1 LRRQAHV
8 RQSQANVLGYTVRR
22 IGWAATSFLVVT
34 LYTYILF
41 FVLPSNNVANRR
53 GFSGVQPGGLRD
65 SVGQEGSVVKA
76 YASFVSHVV
85 RADLGNSRR
94 TREPVVHVIKRA
106 APATASLIAGSA
118 VLWLLMAFPIGILS
132 ALRPRSLIDR
142 GGMLF
147 VLIGISAHPLWLS
160 YMIAYVFGYRLRW
173 FPIAGYCDMFGPTGS
188 CGGPVQW
195 AYHLI
200 LPWFTFALAFAAIYA
215 RMIRANLS
223 ETLDDEYI
231 RTARA
236 KGLGEVNVVRKHAL
250 RNALLPIVT
259 MIGMDVG
266 LAFAAAVFVE
276 RAYNIPGIGYL
287 LVGALGGRDTP
298 VVLGIVVLITLV
310 ILVMSLIV
318 DLAYT
323 LLDPRVRMWERRE
336 PAPTADERV
345 VERPRPAVSSP

>member
-1 LRRQAHV
+1 MVAFLIRR
-8 RQSQANVLGYTVRR
+8 L
-22 IGWAATSFLVVT
+22 GWAVISFLVVT
-34 LYTYILF
+34 LYTYVLF

-65 SVGQEGSVVKA
+65 SVGQEGSAVKA
-76 YASFVSHVV
+76 YASFVGHIV

-94 TREPVVHVIKRA
+94 TREPVVHVIRRA
-106 APATASLIAGSA
+106 APATASLVIGSA
-118 VLWLLMAFPIGILS
+118 ILWLLMAFPIGIIS

-142 GGMLF
+142 AGMVF

-160 YMIAYVFGYRLRW
+160 YMIAYVFGYRLGW

-223 ETLDDEYI
+223 ETLDDDYV

-236 KGLGEVNVVRKHAL
+236 KGLGEWRVVRSHAL

-276 RAYNIPGIGYL
+276 RAFNIPGVGFL
-287 LVGALGGRDTP
+287 LIGALGSRDTP
-298 VVLGIVVLITLV
+298 VVLGIVVMITILIL
-310 ILVMSLIV
+310 IMSLIV
-318 DLAYT
+318 DIAYT
-323 LLDPRVRMWERRE
+323 LIDPRVRPYERRE
-336 PAPTADERV
+336 PAPAAGERV
-345 VERPRPAVSSP
+345 ADVRAAVSSP

>member
-1 LRRQAHV
+1 MVAFLIRR
-8 RQSQANVLGYTVRR
+8 L
-22 IGWAATSFLVVT
+22 GWAVISFLVVT
-34 LYTYILF
+34 LYTYVLF

-65 SVGQEGSVVKA
+65 SVGQEGSAVKA
-76 YASFVSHVV
+76 YASFVGHIV

-94 TREPVVHVIKRA
+94 TREPVVHVIRRA
-106 APATASLIAGSA
+106 APATASLVIGSA
-118 VLWLLMAFPIGILS
+118 ILWLLMAFPIGIIS
-132 ALRPRSLIDR
+132 ALRPRSLVDR
-142 GGMLF
+142 AGMVF

-160 YMIAYVFGYRLRW
+160 YMIAYVFGYRLGW

-195 AYHLI
+195 AYHLV
-200 LPWFTFALAFAAIYA
+200 LPWFTFALGFAAIYA

-223 ETLDDEYI
+223 ETLDDDYV

-236 KGLGEVNVVRKHAL
+236 KGLGEWRVVRSHAL

-276 RAYNIPGIGYL
+276 RAFNIPGVGFL
-287 LVGALGGRDTP
+287 LIGALGSRDTP
-298 VVLGIVVLITLV
+298 VVLGIVVMITILIL
-310 ILVMSLIV
+310 IMSLIV
-318 DLAYT
+318 DIAYT
-323 LLDPRVRMWERRE
+323 LIDPRVRPYERRE
-336 PAPTADERV
+336 PAPAAGERV
-345 VERPRPAVSSP
+345 ADVRAAVSSP